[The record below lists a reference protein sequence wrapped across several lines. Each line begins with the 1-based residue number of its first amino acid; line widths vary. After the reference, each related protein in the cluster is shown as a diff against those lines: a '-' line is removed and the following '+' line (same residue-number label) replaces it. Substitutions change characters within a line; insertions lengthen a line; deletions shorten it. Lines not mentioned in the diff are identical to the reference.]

1 MKEKRNI
8 NGVKDTNQNYKGT
21 VAEIVKK
28 IIAIALS
35 LGMMITAAQAIR
47 MYNEWRASKTQDIES
62 AQKENIKQVS
72 FEDVQKIVEE
82 YREAKKNNDTE
93 KIDALNREAIEGN
106 YTSVLFKGLKEEI
119 IRSLGLDIEK
129 VEVYEA
135 RDGVFLID
143 KEKIKKYA
151 VVDHTG
157 QINSRV
163 KYVDKNGKNPK
174 IPYEMRQM
182 VSNLGKECGWGNH
195 LRIADLEEYYADFEY
210 VAEYEPAA
218 EIEER

>member
-1 MKEKRNI
+1 MKEKREI
-8 NGVKDTNQNYKGT
+8 KGVKETNENYTGN
-21 VAEIVKK
+21 VSGIVKK

-35 LGMMITAAQAIR
+35 LGMLLTAAQAIR
-47 MYNEWRASKTQDIES
+47 MYNEWKASRSNDTKIENV
-62 AQKENIKQVS
+62 QKSIS

-106 YTSVLFKGLKEEI
+106 YTNVLFKGLKEEI

>member
-1 MKEKRNI
+1 MKEKREI
-8 NGVKDTNQNYKGT
+8 KGVKETNENYTGN
-21 VAEIVKK
+21 VSGIVKK

-35 LGMMITAAQAIR
+35 LGMLLTAAQAIR
-47 MYNEWRASKTQDIES
+47 MYNEWKASRSNDTKIENV
-62 AQKENIKQVS
+62 QKSIS
-72 FEDVQKIVEE
+72 FEDVKKIVEE

-93 KIDALNREAIEGN
+93 KIDALNRKAIEGN

>member
-1 MKEKRNI
+1 MKEKREI
-8 NGVKDTNQNYKGT
+8 KGVKETNENYTGN
-21 VAEIVKK
+21 VSGIVKK

-35 LGMMITAAQAIR
+35 LGILLTAAQAIR
-47 MYNEWRASKTQDIES
+47 MYNEWKASRSNDTKIENV
-62 AQKENIKQVS
+62 QKSIS
-72 FEDVQKIVEE
+72 FEDVKKIVEE

-93 KIDALNREAIEGN
+93 KIDALNRKAIEGN
-106 YTSVLFKGLKEEI
+106 YTSALFKGLKEEI

-195 LRIADLEEYYADFEY
+195 LGIADLEEYYADFEY